1 MNGAHTCTHTKREG
15 KDGRSMRPMTVP
27 FPTEKNWRQQSIC
40 NNTIA
45 SANMRQP
52 ANMTV
57 VVG

>member
-1 MNGAHTCTHTKREG
+1 MYGVHTRAHTKREG
-15 KDGRSMRPMTVP
+15 KDGRSRRPMTVP

-52 ANMTV
+52 ATMTV
-57 VVG
+57 VVR